1 MLKDSYRYIMNY
13 VRNSIKSP
21 EIKQSKIKKY
31 IKRNNG
37 MPKDRMLV
45 ADYSIA
51 LVVPCYMHEKYVE
64 KTFLSIVNQTKKPDE
79 IIFIN
84 DCSPDE
90 TLTVLEKCVS
100 RYADTEPEF
109 IKRVKILSNSKNIGQ
124 AASLNYA
131 INTSNSNLIMI
142 LNDDDYLFHDAIE
155 VMVELFKKYNYLYMI
170 GATHI
175 PFNDDS
181 LLNVN
186 SKSILEFYSIDDI
199 KLTIHNPENVFNYI
213 NYDDLNMTHSSC
225 TFKKKA
231 WEVVG
236 GYYSN
241 KKERIVP
248 FSDRDFQIRVNC
260 FFPVGVSYNIPFSFW
275 RSKSS
280 VDAGINS

>member
-1 MLKDSYRYIMNY
+1 MLKDSYCYIRNY
-13 VRNSIKSP
+13 IRNSIKSP
-21 EIKQSKIKKY
+21 EIKQRRIKNF
-31 IKRNNG
+31 IKVNKG
-37 MPKDRMLV
+37 IPKDQMPL

-51 LVVPCYMHEKYVE
+51 LVVPCYMHEKYVA
-64 KTFLSIVNQTKKPDE
+64 KTFLSIVNQTRKPDE

-84 DCSPDE
+84 DCSPDK
-90 TLTVLEKCVS
+90 TLPVLEKCLY
-100 RYADTEPEF
+100 RYADTEPELT
-109 IKRVKILSNSKNIGQ
+109 KKVKILSNYKNLGQ

-131 INTSNSNLIMI
+131 INTSNSNLIMV

-155 VMVELFKKYNYLYMI
+155 VMVELFKKYNCLYMI
-170 GATHI
+170 GATYI

-181 LLNVN
+181 LLNEN
-186 SKSILEFYSIDDI
+186 SKSILQSYNIDDI
-199 KLTIHNPENVFNYI
+199 KLTIHDPEKVFNYI

-225 TFKKKA
+225 TFRKKA

-260 FFPVGVSYNIPFSFW
+260 LFPVGVSYNIPFSFW
-275 RSKSS
+275 RSNSS

>member
-275 RSKSS
+275 RSNSS